1 MTLGWRRRCI
11 INISLVV
18 VSLALARLTG
28 LLFGDRAAGGALDVV
43 VIMGLQTLAFAG
55 GGQSRGDV
63 SLPRLRRVL
72 GVRAIGLAVV
82 LALALGSYQL
92 QRILILSDW
101 RIQPNMLWLLVPL
114 FFSALVDAMSSRPY
128 CDEYWALG
136 KLLISRRKSTVIV
149 KREMGSCVIKV
160 FFYPMMFVYIE
171 QYLDLFDQYWLP
183 KSWTVGTIYDA
194 LVVYCLLVDLV
205 FGAAGYA
212 LSLKILGNRV
222 RSVNPYAV
230 GWFVTIICYSP
241 FWDLVSRVLIF
252 RWRPDWIA
260 WTEGWP
266 IARMIWLAMIGCSLV
281 VYAWSTVELGTRFS
295 NLTYRGTVATGPY
308 RLMKHPAYVSKVA
321 SYWLITVPFVPLYGW
336 LFAAQQCVVL
346 LLSCSIYYLRGKYEE
361 KHLSQY
367 AEYRAYAASTTGRA
381 FLDVYAGAVNRALG
395 RV

>member
-171 QYLDLFDQYWLP
+171 QYL
-183 KSWTVGTIYDA
+183 G
-194 LVVYCLLVDLV
+194 
-205 FGAAGYA
+205 
-212 LSLKILGNRV
+212 
-222 RSVNPYAV
+222 SV
-230 GWFVTIICYSP
+230 
-241 FWDLVSRVLIF
+241 
-252 RWRPDWIA
+252 
-260 WTEGWP
+260 
-266 IARMIWLAMIGCSLV
+266 
-281 VYAWSTVELGTRFS
+281 
-295 NLTYRGTVATGPY
+295 
-308 RLMKHPAYVSKVA
+308 
-321 SYWLITVPFVPLYGW
+321 
-336 LFAAQQCVVL
+336 
-346 LLSCSIYYLRGKYEE
+346 
-361 KHLSQY
+361 
-367 AEYRAYAASTTGRA
+367 
-381 FLDVYAGAVNRALG
+381 
-395 RV
+395 